1 VVAAEMEEVV
11 DRVVGG
17 EEPLRLSGRLEPLHL
32 PLSSSRRLM
41 GVLRPVVETLVPA
54 VLDPGYQLPLRRAV
68 AAELV
73 PAMVATQSRFSFEVK
88 LPIQWRRGRL
98 RA

>member
-1 VVAAEMEEVV
+1 M
-11 DRVVGG
+11 RILG
-17 EEPLRLSGRLEPLHL
+17 
-32 PLSSSRRLM
+32 
-41 GVLRPVVETLVPA
+41 PVVQVSAGPVPHVRQDFA
-54 VLDPGYQLPLRRAV
+54 PRHAV
-68 AAELV
+68 AAQPV